1 MSQYRLRSKELKVSE
16 LQKQLQ
22 HVNLNAAGIDV
33 GSDRHLVAVPE
44 GRDDVAVREFG
55 AFTTDLHALANW
67 LSKCGVTTVAME
79 STASIG
85 SRCSSCSNDWDSKL
99 SWSMPAE

>member
-1 MSQYRLRSKELKVSE
+1 MEKGMSQNKLNSKKLLVSE

-55 AFTTDLHALANW
+55 TFTADLQALANW

-79 STASIG
+79 STDRKSVV
-85 SRCSSCSNDWDSKL
+85 
-99 SWSMPAE
+99 